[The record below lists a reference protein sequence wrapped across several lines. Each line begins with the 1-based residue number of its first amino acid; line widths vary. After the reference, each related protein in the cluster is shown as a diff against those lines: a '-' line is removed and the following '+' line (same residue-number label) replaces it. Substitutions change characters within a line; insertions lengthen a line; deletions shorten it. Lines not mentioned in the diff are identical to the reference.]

1 MSPFRILAAA
11 LALFIGLQA
20 LPAVAAD
27 VTTGSGDPVYTIQNP
42 PAFVMIGDL
51 LIARPLLIAAT
62 VIGTGLFVIAAPL
75 RRQAATLG
83 QQARRWWWIRAR
95 QPSFVVWVARA
106 TGTASSSEGVIKPC
120 W

>member
-20 LPAVAAD
+20 LSAVAAD

-42 PAFVMIGDL
+42 PAFAMIGDL

-62 VIGTGLFVIAAPL
+62 VIGTGLFVIAAPF
-75 RRQAATLG
+75 AAAGGNLG
-83 QQARRWWWIRAR
+83 
-95 QPSFVVWVARA
+95 A
-106 TGTASSSEGVIKPC
+106 TGKALVVDPGKAAFVRCLGCTGDGYGKQQ
-120 W
+120 